1 MARTRAA
8 DGFATIRV
16 RMEELRRERER
27 RQPAEGDL
35 ERDAPMRPKERL
47 SQYLR
52 TRRQVTAIRRLN
64 QTQRGMLAN

>member
-1 MARTRAA
+1 VKSRAEEDMARTRAA

-35 ERDAPMRPKERL
+35 EVSSL
-47 SQYLR
+47 VS
-52 TRRQVTAIRRLN
+52 V
-64 QTQRGMLAN
+64 ML